1 MRLVLVRHA
10 MVETDPEVHPAL
22 WQLSDEGRAGARALA
37 REPLWLDIERIY
49 CSPELKAHETA
60 QIIAGPN
67 GISVILLEDL
77 REVER
82 PSRQWFGDDYPGGYA
97 GAVAEYMR
105 APDAATHGWE
115 PPAKARERM
124 RACIEAAI
132 SWNDEP
138 CAIAGH
144 GMTLSL
150 YVSAVTGEDVMSIW
164 PSIGL
169 PDYAVLDLRHRTLVE
184 PFGRWQAR
192 PAR

>member
-10 MVETDPEVHPAL
+10 MADTDPEVHPAL
-22 WQLSDEGRAGARALA
+22 WQLSDAGREAARALA
-37 REPLWLDIERIY
+37 REPIWQDIERIY
-49 CSPELKAHETA
+49 SSPELKAHETA

-82 PSRQWFGDDYPGGYA
+82 PSRQWFGDEYPGGYA
-97 GAVAEYMR
+97 GAVADYMR
-105 APDAATHGWE
+105 APDAVTHGWE

-124 RACIEAAI
+124 RACIETAI
-132 SWNDEP
+132 HWDDEP

-150 YVSAVTGEDVMSIW
+150 YVASVTGEDVISIW
-164 PSIGL
+164 RSISF
-169 PDYAVLDLRHRTLVE
+169 PDYAVLDLKRRKLVQ
-184 PFGRWQAR
+184 PFGRWRAHSGR
-192 PAR
+192 